1 MMESRGA
8 APGPAPER
16 RQSVDNITVLLGV
29 ITIVSGVATGLFSDL
44 RFVGQVLGLL
54 AFAAWV
60 VAIWL
65 LLWNPA
71 SSRRAETVTRAAR
84 TIIRGAFVLTVALL
98 LYAFVTG
105 PRLTSRTLVLTPSGA
120 QVLRTACPRVADGS
134 EVAVRIALS
143 QLGEPFVHVEILD
156 SRCERA
162 NQDIRIRSEDLQAV
176 LPAP

>member
-1 MMESRGA
+1 MMESRG
-8 APGPAPER
+8 PPPER

-44 RFVGQVLGLL
+44 RFVGQVIGLL

-65 LLWNPA
+65 LLWNPE
-71 SSRRAETVTRAAR
+71 SGRAETATRAAR

-105 PRLTSRTLVLTPSGA
+105 PRLSSRTLVLTPSGS
-120 QVLRTACPRVADGS
+120 QVLSTACPRAGDGS

-143 QLGEPFVHVEILD
+143 QLGEQFVHIEILD
-156 SRCERA
+156 SRCERSD
-162 NQDIRIRSEDLQAV
+162 QDVRIRSEDVKAV
-176 LPAP
+176 LPGP